1 MYLNEVMGDVYKQ
14 WNGGD
19 SVFISAPTGVG
30 KTTFVLQQ
38 LVPEAKSRGKEVLF
52 LSNRTVLRDQ
62 IKNIVARQQ
71 GIPEDTEFLKDVE
84 EFDGITLASYQKIQ
98 AIQEQSCMNPYED
111 AKRYLYV
118 VFDEAHYILEDSLFN
133 PRIIYLEKFLKDCS
147 MVKVFMSATISEV
160 QDYLLHTQYADKRFG
175 VEKEIISNYV
185 SRELLKTYGFYS
197 GSYSYLW
204 YVNYPEQ
211 RRNVTVKYFDNFEQI
226 ATRINN
232 SDEKWLIFIGN
243 KNKAGDWANGIER
256 ACEIISAEYKESE
269 VVADIICNE
278 KFETDVLITTKL
290 LDNGVN
296 FKDSQL
302 KNIVL
307 DTISETEFIQML
319 GRKRLKENEKITLY
333 IPKKNKMFFVGYGNL
348 HFLKIKKILGSNL
361 RRRTLVQ
368 EVLDSPEMYEI
379 MRRFFLC
386 LPKKEWYEQ
395 EEKERLI
402 INKAGKHKV
411 DILYAFVKNME
422 SAMEE
427 DEYAFVKEQLSWIG
441 EEDSFSLD
449 NDLIFNDRRKVVND
463 LSMYLD
469 SLQNMEMNKEQQELF
484 RKKMTSYMRLLG
496 RELKSGRIVGKRII
510 SKFLDECEIPYA
522 IEVQKATK
530 KGTVS
535 KWSVR
540 RKVYGVA
547 S

>member
-118 VFDEAHYILEDSLFN
+118 VFDEAHYILEDALFN

-256 ACEIISAEYKESE
+256 AYEIISAEYKETE

-278 KFETDVLITTKL
+278 KFETDILITTKV
-290 LDNGVN
+290 LDNGIN

-307 DTISETEFIQML
+307 DTISKTEFVQML

-333 IPKKNKMFFVGYGNL
+333 IPKKNRMFFVGYGNL

-379 MRRFFLC
+379 IRRFFLC

-402 INKAGKHKV
+402 LNKAGKHKV
-411 DILYAFVKNME
+411 DILYGFVKNME

-441 EEDSFSLD
+441 EADSFSLD
-449 NDLIFNDRRKVVND
+449 NDLIFNDRRNGLHDMQV
-463 LSMYLD
+463 YLNGFQD
-469 SLQNMEMNKEQQELF
+469 TEMNKEQQELF
-484 RKKMTSYMRLLG
+484 RKEIASYMSLLG
-496 RELKSGRIVGKRII
+496 KELKSGRLVGKSII
-510 SKFLDECEIPYA
+510 TKFFDEYEIPYF
-522 IEVQKATK
+522 IDVKKSTK
-530 KGTVS
+530 KGSES
-535 KWSVR
+535 KWIVR
-540 RKVYGVA
+540 RKEYGVDC
-547 S
+547 

>member
-71 GIPEDTEFLKDVE
+71 GIPEDTEFLKDIE

-111 AKRYLYV
+111 AERYLYV
-118 VFDEAHYILEDSLFN
+118 VFDEAHYILEDALFN
-133 PRIIYLEKFLKDCS
+133 PRIIHLEKFINDCS

-160 QDYLLHTQYADKRFG
+160 QDYLLHTQYFKKRFHAG
-175 VEKEIISNYV
+175 KEIISEFI
-185 SRELLKTYGFYS
+185 SRELLKTDGLTW
-197 GSYSYLW
+197 GCKSYLW
-204 YVNYPEQ
+204 FVEYPEQ
-211 RRNVTVKYFDNFEQI
+211 RRNVTVKYFNDFEQI
-226 ATRINN
+226 VTRINK

-243 KNKAGDWANGIER
+243 KNKAGDWANRIER
-256 ACEIISAEYKESE
+256 AYEVISAEYKESE

-296 FKDSQL
+296 FIDSQL

-333 IPKKNKMFFVGYGNL
+333 IPKKTRMFFVGYGNL
-348 HFLKIKKILGSNL
+348 HFLKIKRILCSNL

-368 EVLDSPEMYEI
+368 EVLDSPDMYEI
-379 MRRFFLC
+379 IRRFFLY

-402 INKAGKHKV
+402 LNRAGKYKV
-411 DILYAFVKNME
+411 DILYVFVKRMQ

-441 EEDSFSLD
+441 EADSFSLD
-449 NDLIFNDRRKVVND
+449 NDLIFTDRRKGVND

-496 RELKSGRIVGKRII
+496 RELKSGRIAGKSII
-510 SKFLDECEIPYA
+510 SKFFDECEIPYA

-535 KWSVR
+535 KWIVR
-540 RKVYGVA
+540 RKEYGVA